1 MRRKKRRKVKRKV
14 KWPVTIRITME
25 PKGQARARAF
35 AFRSRKTRKWRASVH
50 KDAKNATYES
60 IIGGAMKGQMIAAGV
75 HEPLE
80 GPIMVVAI
88 AVFEK
93 PKSHLRAR
101 NSETWERAL
110 HISKPDSDNI
120 LKAIK
125 DAGNGLI
132 WKDDSQVVPF
142 GPIKIYGAKT
152 WDHKIVEGAQLIIK
166 VRPVDYDFLRKRIE
180 RLVGPDP
187 TGIGD
192 A

>member
-1 MRRKKRRKVKRKV
+1 MHRKKRDKKTREV
-14 KWPVTIRITME
+14 KWPITIRIDMQ

-35 AFRSRKTRKWRASVH
+35 AFRSRKTRRWRASVH

-60 IIGGAMKGQMIAAGV
+60 VIGGAMKGQMIGEGV
-75 HEPLE
+75 YEPLE
-80 GPIMVVAI
+80 GPVMVTAV
-88 AVFEK
+88 AVFAK
-93 PKSHLRAR
+93 PKSHMRAR
-101 NSETWERAL
+101 DEETWKRKL
-110 HISKPDSDNI
+110 HIAKPDSDNI

-152 WDHKIVEGAQLIIK
+152 WDRKIVEGSCLVIK
-166 VRPVDYDFLRKRIE
+166 IRPVDYDFLRKRIE

-187 TGIGD
+187 TD
-192 A
+192 AL